1 MKKIVF
7 SVICTQILIAA
18 ISLFKYSEL
27 GLLNYINI
35 SFYVASVLL
44 LASLVIHTI
53 NSGFFDVM
61 SKSFRKMFYMERRDG
76 TDSPE
81 EIVPL
86 SELISFNYY
95 PIAVTGFIN
104 LVLMLISLLFYYG

>member
-18 ISLFKYSEL
+18 ISLFKYNEM

-35 SFYVASVLL
+35 SFYIASILL
-44 LASLVIHTI
+44 LASLVIFTI
-53 NSGFFDVM
+53 NSGFFDVV
-61 SKSFRKMFYMERRDG
+61 SKSFRKMFYLERRSE
-76 TDSPE
+76 TDSSE

-86 SELISFNYY
+86 SELITFNYY
-95 PIAVTGFIN
+95 PIAVTGCID
-104 LVLMLISLLFYYG
+104 LLLMLAALFIYYS